1 MRTFSEGN
9 GTHLRA
15 ANKGDVCCL
24 LCVSSALL
32 LTLSMFTRCLH
43 PPSRAHTKPRRAF
56 VTAIRL
62 TLTFVFASPLWSL
75 GSTLHLCACT
85 IAHNQPHT
93 RHSVSH
99 LCACTIAH
107 NHTPGIQYL
116 TFALAQSHT
125 TNHTPGIQSLTSV
138 LAQSH
143 TTTHQAFSISPLRLH
158 NRTQP
163 TTHQAF
169 SLSHLCL
176 HNRTQPTTHQAFSLS
191 FLWQSRGSTSQGTSE
206 REEQTKEIS
215 TLRSTTDLSRRAPSD
230 GPWLSSSAPPALP
243 SSESSRR
250 TSDSDEV

>member
-1 MRTFSEGN
+1 MCCTCVLSLKGMERTCVQPI
-9 GTHLRA
+9 RA
-15 ANKGDVCCL
+15 TFAVCCVCRAHCCL
-24 LCVSSALL
+24 LFLCSRDVCTHPHVHTRNREELL
-32 LTLSMFTRCLH
+32 LQPLDSH
-43 PPSRAHTKPRRAF
+43 SPSYLQALYGHWAQHY
-56 VTAIRL
+56 
-62 TLTFVFASPLWSL
+62 TFV
-75 GSTLHLCACT
+75 
-85 IAHNQPHT
+85 
-93 RHSVSH
+93 
-99 LCACTIAH
+99 
-107 NHTPGIQYL
+107 
-116 TFALAQSHT
+116 LAQSHT